1 MWNPACRQITGAGKK
16 KEKRT
21 LREMTFANDWKF
33 GHIRG
38 IIWRQLFS
46 KPFSKK
52 KDSPSLSPCA
62 LFECFAWVFLI
73 WRVKKSVRGCSGNKL
88 DSIKLESVDLEPRI
102 DKQPN
107 RAESATKSANIC
119 ALQLAWLGMLSDTAQ
134 HSAGVCSILGW
145 GLSPHNKDYS
155 FLGRWN

>member
-1 MWNPACRQITGAGKK
+1 MKSCLQANYRCREKK
-16 KEKRT
+16 KKKGPWEKWPLQMTENLAT
-21 LREMTFANDWKF
+21 LGVSSGDSCSQNPSA
-33 GHIRG
+33 
-38 IIWRQLFS
+38 
-46 KPFSKK
+46 KK

-119 ALQLAWLGMLSDTAQ
+119 ALQLAWLEMLSDTAQ

-145 GLSPHNKDYS
+145 GLSPHNKDYN